1 MTSPNQNANFETT
14 HWSRVVSSREQ
25 DSDIRRHSLGELC
38 ESYWYPLFAFL
49 RRKGNSP
56 DAAADYVQGFF
67 VELVDKNFLDAV
79 SPEKGRFRWFLMS
92 AINRFVSKQ
101 VEKQSAQ
108 KRGGDRQF
116 FSLNIET
123 AEQRYQL
130 EPTEGWTPEKLF
142 DRRWA
147 LTVLEQALAE
157 LKQRQTDKGK
167 LELYEALRPTLSGV
181 PMANA
186 EYAEIAQRFQMYEG
200 AVKVAALRLRQKYRD
215 IIREIVGQTVAE
227 SNRVSDEIDELFKA
241 LSG

>member
-1 MTSPNQNANFETT
+1 M
-14 HWSRVVSSREQ
+14 SSREQ

>member
-1 MTSPNQNANFETT
+1 M
-14 HWSRVVSSREQ
+14 SSREQ

-157 LKQRQTDKGK
+157 LKQRQSDKGK

>member
-101 VEKQSAQ
+101 VEKQSAE

>member
-157 LKQRQTDKGK
+157 LKQRQSDKGK